1 MCARGGG
8 GLSVHNAGLAVRSI
22 GSGGSQPE
30 PRHGCLR
37 HLHDAFEGVA
47 TTHCRAFTRPP
58 GLSFT
63 TGRPCSIPMLSLLA
77 SLHHDILNHDT
88 TTHPSTFLSLL
99 RGTALHE
106 PTGLTPPIKLPRCTP
121 CASLTT
127 FVVLRRISHTQPPT
141 QAIIQPY
148 RSLCAQT
155 NTNPSAFS
163 SLSRGTA
170 LHEPTGLT
178 PPIKLARCA
187 LRVANHF
194 RCAATHLSDATAHPS
209 HHSAVPLTLRA
220 NQRKPWCLLQP
231 LARHGPQ

>member
-1 MCARGGG
+1 MSRAPSGGTSVLTLASPVIHLGPQAHQLREQHMCGRGGG
-8 GLSVHNAGLAVRSI
+8 GLSAHNAGLVVRSI

-30 PRHGCLR
+30 PRHGCLC

-88 TTHPSTFLSLL
+88 TTHPRTFSSLS
-99 RGTALHE
+99 RGTALHA
-106 PTGLTPPIKLPRCTP
+106 PTGLTPPIKLP
-121 CASLTT
+121 
-127 FVVLRRISHTQPPT
+127 
-141 QAIIQPY
+141 
-148 RSLCAQT
+148 
-155 NTNPSAFS
+155 
-163 SLSRGTA
+163 
-170 LHEPTGLT
+170 
-178 PPIKLARCA
+178 RCA

-220 NQRKPWCLLQP
+220 NQHKP
-231 LARHGPQ
+231 